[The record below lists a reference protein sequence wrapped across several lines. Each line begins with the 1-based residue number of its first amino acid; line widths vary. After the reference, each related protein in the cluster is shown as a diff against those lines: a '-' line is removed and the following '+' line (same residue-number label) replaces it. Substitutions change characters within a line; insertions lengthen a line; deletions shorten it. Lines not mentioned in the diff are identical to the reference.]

1 MLVAKSNRA
10 FGGST
15 LATTIYL
22 ERRLRAHVII
32 RDRLLFDSRF
42 SSPAKRGGNF
52 VHLYA
57 SLAGTFQVAGG
68 IARTEPQLWALTET
82 EFDRV
87 QPGVRTFRSFGAPS
101 RVVEIRF
108 PAKDVVAPVGLAHG
122 ALALPPAAWDDYRA
136 FAAGTGSLV
145 ALIDRLASAGVI
157 GRDLPATIVAAEPE
171 HFARLWTTLR
181 PLYEQYATSTSL
193 KQISTL
199 AGLSLR
205 QLARDLTD
213 LTRTFGLFG
222 AGFRDAMRILRLRAA
237 VLFLSAPDGT
247 PTGVA
252 REVGYGSLDAMARAF
267 RDAKLP
273 APSVVQ
279 DGVRFPRSL

>member
-1 MLVAKSNRA
+1 MLVAQSSRA
-10 FGGST
+10 FAGSS
-15 LATTIYL
+15 LRTTIYL

-32 RDRLLFDSRF
+32 RDRLLFDTRF
-42 SSPAKRGGNF
+42 APPTRRAGNF
-52 VHLYA
+52 MHLYA
-57 SLAGTFQVAGG
+57 SLAGTFETGG
-68 IARTEPQLWALTET
+68 EVRTEPQLWALAET
-82 EFDRV
+82 EFDRM
-87 QPGVRTFRSFGAPS
+87 QPGARTFRSHGAPS

-108 PAKDVVAPVGLAHG
+108 PLQEVTRPIGLAHG
-122 ALALPPAAWDDYRA
+122 AIALPPAAWDAYHA

-145 ALIDRLASAGVI
+145 QLIDRLAAAGI
-157 GRDLPATIVAAEPE
+157 IRDLASTIVADEPE

-205 QLARDLTD
+205 QLSRDLTD

-222 AGFRDAMRILRLRAA
+222 GGFRDAMRIVRLRAA
-237 VLFLSAPDGT
+237 VLFLSAPGGS
-247 PTGVA
+247 PTEVA

-279 DGVRFPRSL
+279 DCVRFPDAG